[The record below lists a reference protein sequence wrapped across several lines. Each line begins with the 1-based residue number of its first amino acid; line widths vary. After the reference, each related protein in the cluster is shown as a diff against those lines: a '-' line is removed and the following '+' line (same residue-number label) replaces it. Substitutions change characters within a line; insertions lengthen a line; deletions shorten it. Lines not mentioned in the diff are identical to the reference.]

1 MSSVKV
7 ISYEQQSTNT
17 APTLVES
24 DDNHFGS
31 GSVSWRGG
39 SSVVSSIYSKDDEL
53 LPSSPMDNILPPLR
67 PLTTEEQTKLSE
79 LLRSTLN
86 LSNTSCALQAEE
98 DATDL
103 INYVCELIEDKMT
116 VGDICEGKK
125 HCTVLQVLCM

>member
-7 ISYEQQSTNT
+7 ISYEQQSTTNT
-17 APTLVES
+17 APTLAES
-24 DDNHFGS
+24 DDDDQLGS
-31 GSVSWRGG
+31 RSVSWRGG

-53 LPSSPMDNILPPLR
+53 LSSSPMDNILPPLR
-67 PLTTEEQTKLSE
+67 PLTTEEQSQLSE
-79 LLRSTLN
+79 LLRGKLN
-86 LSNTSCALQAEE
+86 LTNTSCALQAEE

-125 HCTVLQVLCM
+125 HHTALQ

>member
-7 ISYEQQSTNT
+7 ISYEQQSTTNT
-17 APTLVES
+17 APTLAES
-24 DDNHFGS
+24 DDDQLGS

-39 SSVVSSIYSKDDEL
+39 SSVVSSIYSKEDDL

-67 PLTTEEQTKLSE
+67 PLTTEEQSQLSE
-79 LLRSTLN
+79 LLRGKLN
-86 LSNTSCALQAEE
+86 LTNTSCALQAEE

-103 INYVCELIEDKMT
+103 INYVSELIEDKMT

-125 HCTVLQVLCM
+125 HHTALQ

>member
-17 APTLVES
+17 APTLAES
-24 DDNHFGS
+24 DDDQFGS
-31 GSVSWRGG
+31 GSVLWRGG

-67 PLTTEEQTKLSE
+67 PLTTEEQAQLSE
-79 LLRSTLN
+79 LLRGKLN
-86 LSNTSCALQAEE
+86 LTNTSCALQAEE

-125 HCTVLQVLCM
+125 HHTALQ